1 MKKTNLL
8 FILFFLSASF
18 LINIPAQAK
27 LFKNAYISFD
37 MIDNWDCKLDQSEW
51 VCRSLDPKE
60 AREAVIVLTAKEKG
74 PTDSFEIYQ
83 SHMNASITTTNK
95 AGVRLTSQVK
105 YAAQKNRY
113 NDQMW
118 LDGLHQD
125 SEVRGYFTRYL
136 ATIKEPIAIL
146 VTFSAHSSVYAK
158 YSGLFTKTIQSLR
171 VLLADNILR
180 SREVKP
186 GSGEIFGGNATN
198 PMGETGLLDEP
209 SAGKKGFLDQEA
221 MIGLG
226 ILVLAILMYAGY
238 RIYSK
243 KS

>member
-1 MKKTNLL
+1 MKKSNLIIVLL
-8 FILFFLSASF
+8 FFTTFFLVHT
-18 LINIPAQAK
+18 PAYAK

-60 AREAVIVLTAKEKG
+60 SREAVIVLTAKEKG
-74 PTDSFEIYQ
+74 PTDSFDIYQ
-83 SHMNASITTTNK
+83 SHMNSSITTTNK

-186 GSGEIFGGNATN
+186 GGGEIFGANATN
-198 PMGETGLLDEP
+198 PMGEAGLLDEP
-209 SAGKKGFLDQEA
+209 TASKKGFFDNETL
-221 MIGLG
+221 IGIG
-226 ILVLAILMYAGY
+226 ILVLAILMYVGY
-238 RIYSK
+238 RLYSK